1 MVSNAELQKLITQ
14 FQDEQRNS
22 NKDLGVKLDTFGV
35 RLDNIDQRLNKLDD
49 TNITHARKLEE
60 LEDKIDEIDARLSES
75 LTSVINRV
83 AQLEMQLQRA
93 QVDDIP
99 DKIRQLQS
107 DNSNLKEELESRTN
121 RQLRRTLIFKN
132 IPETKEDESY
142 SEVKALLTD
151 VITSETDIPRE
162 EVFNG
167 IERSHRESKRNRGR
181 EGKRKIFAAFL
192 NWELPQR
199 IIEQFRKRNIGDNT
213 FQIYVDQMYGPLT
226 TMRRNLAFQKRKAL
240 KGNGEIT
247 SGFVNYPA
255 RLMVNFRGDVD
266 VNGKKIY
273 KQHTDFSSHKV
284 PVDNE

>member
-1 MVSNAELQKLITQ
+1 M
-14 FQDEQRNS
+14 
-22 NKDLGVKLDTFGV
+22 
-35 RLDNIDQRLNKLDD
+35 DD
-49 TNITHARKLEE
+49 TNRSHAQKLEE
-60 LEDKIDEIDARLSES
+60 LKEKIDEIDTRLSES

-83 AQLEMQLQRA
+83 AQLEMQLQHA
-93 QVDDIP
+93 QIDDIP
-99 DKIRQLQS
+99 AKITQLQS
-107 DNSNLKEELESRTN
+107 DNNNLKEELESRTN

-132 IPETKEDESY
+132 IPESKEDESY
-142 SEVKALLTD
+142 SDVKILLTD
-151 VITSETDIPRE
+151 VISSQTDIPRE

-240 KGNGEIT
+240 
-247 SGFVNYPA
+247 
-255 RLMVNFRGDVD
+255 
-266 VNGKKIY
+266 
-273 KQHTDFSSHKV
+273 
-284 PVDNE
+284 